1 MKKRFFL
8 LALLALFAFSFAA
21 CTEETTAG
29 TTTAAP
35 KDDLVIIGMLTA
47 ESLNPFDLGS
57 SDKVVNFQIFDSLVR
72 YGSDGTI
79 EAGLAESWNLEDDGL
94 TLTFTLRS
102 GVEFHDGT
110 ALTADDV
117 IFSLDMLFQQPMNS
131 WMRQYVASWTKVDES
146 TIQVVKVTPFAK
158 VLNILADRLYVSPK
172 AAATLET
179 IDAGLDTE
187 SEQWVFG
194 EAFLSNPFGTGV
206 YKFVSQ
212 SEDKSITLVANADY
226 YRGEAAI
233 TNVIVTAPVDASA
246 AVIKLETGEADI
258 IFGVPAAQKAIITG
272 NEDLEYEEAAGW
284 GMHTLLLMGDDFDDL
299 NLRKAISYAV
309 NPENAILV
317 ANEGIGSVPEN
328 LFSEKTMGDLA
339 GEVAINGYNATEAAN
354 YFALSDYVSTM
365 ELVITVDA
373 STAAIAQSI
382 QSDLSAIGITVTI
395 DQLDI
400 NALYGKL
407 MNGELDMTI
416 MLMGTHMNGVEEMLA
431 FPTMPPFSF
440 GMSPSAARVSLIQQA
455 QAEIDPATR
464 ANLCKQ
470 ALQYAVDEADIVP
483 VFEPVFNIAYTNE
496 LTDIEPIWAAT
507 NIFYLGEVKP
517 A

>member
-194 EAFLSNPFGTGV
+194 EAFLSNPFGTGA

-284 GMHTLLLMGDDFDDL
+284 GMHPLLLIGDDFDDL
-299 NLRKAISYAV
+299 NLRKAIV
-309 NPENAILV
+309 TLFILKMQ
-317 ANEGIGSVPEN
+317 
-328 LFSEKTMGDLA
+328 F
-339 GEVAINGYNATEAAN
+339 
-354 YFALSDYVSTM
+354 
-365 ELVITVDA
+365 
-373 STAAIAQSI
+373 
-382 QSDLSAIGITVTI
+382 
-395 DQLDI
+395 
-400 NALYGKL
+400 
-407 MNGELDMTI
+407 
-416 MLMGTHMNGVEEMLA
+416 
-431 FPTMPPFSF
+431 
-440 GMSPSAARVSLIQQA
+440 
-455 QAEIDPATR
+455 
-464 ANLCKQ
+464 
-470 ALQYAVDEADIVP
+470 
-483 VFEPVFNIAYTNE
+483 
-496 LTDIEPIWAAT
+496 
-507 NIFYLGEVKP
+507 
-517 A
+517 